1 MKLVILASRFP
12 YPLEKGDK
20 LRLYYQ
26 IRDLSAQFD
35 IYLFALSDVRVSDA
49 DKQALQAHCSEI
61 HVYSING
68 KINLLKNAMSS
79 RPFQVSYFYNASI
92 HQKIT
97 KQVSRIQPDH
107 IYYQLLRMYPYS
119 FPATAASVS
128 IDLMDSF
135 SVGYLLRSQQ
145 ESGFLSILYNKETQR
160 LIAYEKKIIEELDC
174 KFIISEQDKVSLVPI
189 EDNEMHIIANGID
202 TQFFAPE
209 EHSKIRDILFVGNM
223 GYKPN
228 IYATEF
234 LVDKILPLL
243 QEREQGITLTIAGA
257 RPTSKIL
264 AYKNKHIK
272 VTGWVEDIRDVYNTH
287 RLFVAPI
294 FSGIGQQNKI
304 LEAMAMEIPC
314 VVSPEVAKGLDI
326 GNIQEYLFV
335 AENAMEFADAII
347 EVLAGNTD
355 AETRVIRAKKY
366 VLENRSWKAQN
377 RKLSKK
383 IMDKIHKY
391 N

>member
-1 MKLVILASRFP
+1 LKLVILASRFP

-35 IYLFALSDVRVSDA
+35 IYLFALSDVPVSDA
-49 DKQALQAHCSEI
+49 HKQALQAYCSEI

-68 KINLLKNAMSS
+68 KINLLKNVMSS
-79 RPFQVSYFYNASI
+79 RPFQVSYFYNARI

-97 KQVSRIQPDH
+97 KQVNRIQPDH
-107 IYYQLLRMYPYS
+107 IYYQLLRMYSYR
-119 FPATAASVS
+119 FPASAASMS
-128 IDLMDSF
+128 IDMMDSF
-135 SVGYLLRSQQ
+135 SVGYLLRSKQ
-145 ESGFLSILYNKETQR
+145 ESGFLSVLYKKETQR

-174 KFIISEQDKVSLVPI
+174 KFIISEQDKASLVPI

-209 EHSKIRDILFVGNM
+209 EHSKVRDILFVGNM

-234 LVDKILPLL
+234 LVEKIFPLL

-264 AYKNKHIK
+264 AYNSKHIR
-272 VTGWVEDIRDVYNTH
+272 VTGWVEDIRDVYNSH

-335 AENAMEFADAII
+335 AENAMEFADTII

-383 IMDKIHKY
+383 IIDKIH
-391 N
+391 

>member
-1 MKLVILASRFP
+1 LKLVILASRFP

-35 IYLFALSDVRVSDA
+35 IYLFALSDVPVSDA
-49 DKQALQAHCSEI
+49 YKQALQAYCSEI

-68 KINLLKNAMSS
+68 KINLLKNVMSS
-79 RPFQVSYFYNASI
+79 RPFQVSYFYNARI

-97 KQVSRIQPDH
+97 KQVNRIQPDH
-107 IYYQLLRMYPYS
+107 IYYQLLRMYPYR
-119 FPATAASVS
+119 FPASAASIS
-128 IDLMDSF
+128 IDMMDSF

-145 ESGFLSILYNKETQR
+145 ESGFLSVLYEKETQR

-174 KFIISEQDKVSLVPI
+174 KFIISEQDKASLVPI

-209 EHSKIRDILFVGNM
+209 EHSKVRDILFVGNM

-234 LVDKILPLL
+234 LVEKIFPLL

-264 AYKNKHIK
+264 AYNSKHIR
-272 VTGWVEDIRDVYNTH
+272 VTGWVEDIRDVYNSH

-335 AENAMEFADAII
+335 AENAMEFADTII

-383 IMDKIHKY
+383 IIDKIH
-391 N
+391 

>member
-35 IYLFALSDVRVSDA
+35 IYLFALSDVPVSDA
-49 DKQALQAHCSEI
+49 HKQALQAYCSEI

-68 KINLLKNAMSS
+68 KINLLKNVMSS
-79 RPFQVSYFYNASI
+79 RPFQVSYFYNARI

-97 KQVSRIQPDH
+97 KQVNRIQPDH
-107 IYYQLLRMYPYS
+107 IYYQLLRMYSYR
-119 FPATAASVS
+119 FPASAASMS
-128 IDLMDSF
+128 IDMMDSF
-135 SVGYLLRSQQ
+135 SVGYLLRSKQ
-145 ESGFLSILYNKETQR
+145 ESGFLSVLYKKETQR

-174 KFIISEQDKVSLVPI
+174 KFIISEQDKASLVPI

-209 EHSKIRDILFVGNM
+209 EHSKVRDILFVGNM

-234 LVDKILPLL
+234 LVEKIFPLL

-264 AYKNKHIK
+264 AYNSKHIR
-272 VTGWVEDIRDVYNTH
+272 VTGWVEDIRDVYNSH

-335 AENAMEFADAII
+335 AENAMEFADTII

-383 IMDKIHKY
+383 IIDKIH
-391 N
+391 